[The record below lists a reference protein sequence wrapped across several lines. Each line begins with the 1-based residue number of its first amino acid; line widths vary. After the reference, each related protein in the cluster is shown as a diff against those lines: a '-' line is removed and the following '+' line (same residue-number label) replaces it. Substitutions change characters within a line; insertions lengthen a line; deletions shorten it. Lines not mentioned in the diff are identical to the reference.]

1 MAKRHISL
9 NKFHH
14 WVEDINNKYSE
25 AETEVMNVSTALV
38 EDEWKYVLFIRDGD
52 RDEFRCDIPMFEE

>member
-14 WVEDINNKYSE
+14 WVEDINNEYPE
-25 AETEVMNVSTALV
+25 AEVMNVSTALI

>member
-14 WVEDINNKYSE
+14 WVEDVNNKYPE
-25 AETEVMNVSTALV
+25 AEVMNVSTALV